1 MGIQGGIAV
10 WLRALPRVVPAHFQV
25 TIHENISSADG
36 YAHQFRFKGDLR
48 AHMYFIALFSFQFP
62 LTYGFG
68 VIEFC

>member
-25 TIHENISSADG
+25 IIHENISSADG

-48 AHMYFIALFSFQFP
+48 APRYCIALFSFQFP
-62 LTYGFG
+62 LTAAY
-68 VIEFC
+68 